1 MTNAR
6 LLSFLPVRIGYIP
19 RNVSDIIPLHAVRHT
34 RDQVPHG
41 ISLFILPTA
50 HDASIV
56 RHHKDKP
63 SLDSKVKSPK
73 LQPVPRAN
81 PYSPNHDFYPQFGC
95 VPHKVNAAAELQ
107 SEENRAQKQKGIAL
121 A

>member
-1 MTNAR
+1 MTNTR
-6 LLSFLPVRIGYIP
+6 LLSFLLVRIGYIP

-34 RDQVPHG
+34 RDHVPHG

-63 SLDSKVKSPK
+63 SLGSQGEITETPA
-73 LQPVPRAN
+73 QPPCQPILA
-81 PYSPNHDFYPQFGC
+81 
-95 VPHKVNAAAELQ
+95 Q
-107 SEENRAQKQKGIAL
+107 S
-121 A
+121 